1 MTPRPLVLRWAD
13 ARVDR
18 LHCQANDGPTAR
30 ALGLVAGAAMLLLAL
45 AHRMTSPKIGA

>member
-1 MTPRPLVLRWAD
+1 MTPRALLLVEA
-13 ARVDR
+13 DR
-18 LHCQANDGPTAR
+18 LHCRAHDVVIAK